1 LFYFVYTWRL
11 KGNWYEDK
19 KISDSSSREP
29 QEKRPSK
36 NYSLYIL
43 RSEKNKL
50 KKYQEKRKA
59 ASTELEYQKRC
70 IIVEKAETRIEK
82 LKEKFAQVNPN
93 F

>member
-1 LFYFVYTWRL
+1 
-11 KGNWYEDK
+11 
-19 KISDSSSREP
+19 
-29 QEKRPSK
+29 
-36 NYSLYIL
+36 LYIP

-70 IIVEKAETRIEK
+70 VTVEKAETRIEK

-93 F
+93 FQYNSCDIVIFIYLFFLLEKKNHSNNKGRFY